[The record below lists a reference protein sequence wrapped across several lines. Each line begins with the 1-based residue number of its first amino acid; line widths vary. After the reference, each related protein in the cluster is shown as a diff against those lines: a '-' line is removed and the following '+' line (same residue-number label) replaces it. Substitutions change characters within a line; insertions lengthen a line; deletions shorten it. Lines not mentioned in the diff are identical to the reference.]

1 MNRKLLTAE
10 GYQKL
15 QDELNYLLREER
27 PEITRIVSWAAS
39 LGDRSENADYTY
51 NKRKLREI
59 DRRIRYLTKL
69 FDDAQKVEYNPQQ
82 EGKAYF
88 GAWVTL
94 EDEDGQELTFRIVG
108 NEEIYQN
115 KQYISLNSPM
125 AKACLGKKEDDEIEV
140 VTSEGRRTWFI
151 LKIWYPEGLAH
162 K

>member
-39 LGDRSENADYTY
+39 LGDRSENSDYTY

-115 KQYISLNSPM
+115 QQYISLNSPM
-125 AKACLGKKEDDEIEV
+125 AKACLGKEEQDEIEV

-151 LKIWYPEGLAH
+151 LKIWYSI
-162 K
+162 